1 MSTIHFVDIAGAF
14 LFGVVGLL
22 VGSFLNVCIDRL
34 PRERSVV
41 SPPSHCEACGH
52 RLGLWDLIP
61 IVSYVVLRGRCRYC
75 QAGISVKM
83 LWVELATGLIFA
95 LLYWHY
101 GLSPQFGIMAYYAA
115 SFIVVF
121 VIDIEHE
128 LILNK
133 VVYPALIVALLLSLV
148 PQPWLTRWVVTT
160 GIANAAMAGAI
171 GFAIFLL
178 IAVVSRGGMGWGDVK
193 LVALIGLATGF
204 PLVLFTIVLAAIIGT
219 IVAVA
224 LMIARRRRF
233 RETLPFGPFL
243 AVATMMTLVWGSD
256 VLAWYMGLMAIP

>member
-1 MSTIHFVDIAGAF
+1 LPTIRFVDIAGAF

-34 PRERSVV
+34 PRDQSVV
-41 SPPSHCEACGH
+41 RPPSHCEACGH
-52 RLGLWDLIP
+52 RLGLSDLIP
-61 IVSYVVLRGRCRYC
+61 IFSYLRLRGRCRYC
-75 QAGISVKM
+75 QVGISAKM
-83 LWVELATGLIFA
+83 LWIELATGLIFA
-95 LLYWHY
+95 VLYWHY
-101 GLSPQFGIMAYYAA
+101 GLSPQFGILAYYAA
-115 SFIVVF
+115 LFIVVF
-121 VIDIEHE
+121 VIDLEHQ

-133 VVYPALIVALLLSLV
+133 VVYPALIVALLLSLA

-171 GFAIFLL
+171 GFALFFL
-178 IAVVSRGGMGWGDVK
+178 IAIVSRGGMGWGDVK

-204 PLVLFTIVLAAIIGT
+204 PLVLFVIVLAAVIGT

-224 LMIARRRRF
+224 LMIAGKRRF

-243 AVATMMTLVWGSD
+243 AVATMITLVWGSD
-256 VLAWYMGLMAIP
+256 FLSWYIGLMGIS

>member
-1 MSTIHFVDIAGAF
+1 
-14 LFGVVGLL
+14 L

-34 PRERSVV
+34 PRERSVIN
-41 SPPSHCEACGH
+41 PPSHCEACGH

>member
-1 MSTIHFVDIAGAF
+1 MPTIRFVEIALAI
-14 LFGVVGLL
+14 LFGILGLL

-34 PRERSVV
+34 PRDRSVV

-52 RLGLWDLIP
+52 RLGVRDLLP
-61 IVSYVVLRGRCRYC
+61 LVSYIVLRGRCRHC
-75 QAGISVKM
+75 GARVPAKLI
-83 LWVELATGLIFA
+83 WVELATGLIFG

-101 GLSPQFGIMAYYAA
+101 GLSPELGILGFYACL
-115 SFIVVF
+115 FIVVF
-121 VIDIEHE
+121 VIDIEHQ

-148 PQPWLTRWVVTT
+148 PQPWLTRWVVAT

-171 GFAIFLL
+171 GFAVFFL
-178 IAVVSRGGMGWGDVK
+178 IAIVSRGGMGWGDVK

-204 PLVLFTIVLAAIIGT
+204 PLVLFAIVLAAIIGSV
-219 IVAVA
+219 VAVA

-233 RETLPFGPFL
+233 REALPFGPFL
-243 AVATMMTLVWGSD
+243 AVATMITLIWGSD
-256 VLAWYMGLMAIP
+256 FLSWYIGLMGVS